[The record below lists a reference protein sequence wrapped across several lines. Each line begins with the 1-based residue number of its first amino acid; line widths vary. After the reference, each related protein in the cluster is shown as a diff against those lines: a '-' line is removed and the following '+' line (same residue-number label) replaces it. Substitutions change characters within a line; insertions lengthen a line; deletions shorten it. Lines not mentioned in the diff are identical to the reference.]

1 MGLLLSKNGIGPT
14 EEKVKAVVEA
24 NQPQTLSQVHGILR
38 FFTRLFPDFYKAADP
53 VRKLARKGE
62 PLFVVKSRSYLKI

>member
-24 NQPQTLSQVHGILR
+24 NQPQTLSQVYGILG
-38 FFTRLFPDFYKAADP
+38 FFTRLFPDFYKAADH

>member
-14 EEKVKAVVEA
+14 EEKVR
-24 NQPQTLSQVHGILR
+24 Q
-38 FFTRLFPDFYKAADP
+38 DKAADP

-62 PLFVVKSRSYLKI
+62 PLFVVKSRSYLKN

>member
-24 NQPQTLSQVHGILR
+24 NQPQT
-38 FFTRLFPDFYKAADP
+38 LFPDFYKAADP